1 MKKCVYILLI
11 SVYATCSGVNAE
23 ELIFIEANTERGF
36 HYPFFLFIPDSVESD
51 TESFIVIEPNNSGF
65 ADDDFQKHLESSK
78 KNANRDFYLG
88 NYVARKLKYPLI
100 VPVFPRRKSQWE
112 IYTHA
117 LDRDVILQKENPLE
131 RIDLQLIEM
140 FNDARSRLKEKQIE
154 TKDQFLLTGFS
165 ASGTFVNRFTLIH
178 PDKVFAVAAGGVNGL
193 LIIPKDSINNEALNY
208 PIGTNDFKELFKK
221 DFQKDLFKNT
231 PQFYFMGQ
239 NDENDAIPYADG
251 YDDNERE
258 LVYKLIGKEMQPK
271 RWNHCQEIYRNLG
284 VNATLKTY
292 EGFGHEFP
300 KNIKEEILQFFKQS
314 IEEQE

>member
-1 MKKCVYILLI
+1 M
-11 SVYATCSGVNAE
+11 
-23 ELIFIEANTERGF
+23 
-36 HYPFFLFIPDSVESD
+36 
-51 TESFIVIEPNNSGF
+51 
-65 ADDDFQKHLESSK
+65 
-78 KNANRDFYLG
+78 
-88 NYVARKLKYPLI
+88 
-100 VPVFPRRKSQWE
+100 
-112 IYTHA
+112 
-117 LDRDVILQKENPLE
+117 
-131 RIDLQLIEM
+131 
-140 FNDARSRLKEKQIE
+140 
-154 TKDQFLLTGFS
+154 
-165 ASGTFVNRFTLIH
+165 
-178 PDKVFAVAAGGVNGL
+178 
-193 LIIPKDSINNEALNY
+193 NY

-300 KNIKEEILQFFKQS
+300 KNITTNIKSVLYNGLFIFHLPLLKFKFKFFYLIS
-314 IEEQE
+314 NI